1 MEEGALDRPASGVID
16 PAAIHFERLRK
27 DYLAE
32 VIAIEHEAYPDPW
45 TQGMFQQ
52 EMRNETSHFY
62 LAIHG
67 GEVVAYGGFWMILDE
82 VHITKVTV
90 ARPWRGQGIGRYFMN
105 YLETRGLDAGGTV
118 IRLEVRES
126 NVAARRLY
134 QRFGFEEVGLRKNY
148 YAVSPEHAVIMVKHL
163 LGTPPGE
170 GVEFFRS

>member
-1 MEEGALDRPASGVID
+1 MLAARPAVILTRPL
-16 PAAIHFERLRK
+16 PAALH
-27 DYLAE
+27 
-32 VIAIEHEAYPDPW
+32 W
-45 TQGMFQQ
+45 QQ
-52 EMRNETSHFY
+52 
-62 LAIHG
+62 L
-67 GEVVAYGGFWMILDE
+67 L
-82 VHITKVTV
+82 
-90 ARPWRGQGIGRYFMN
+90 Q
-105 YLETRGLDAGGTV
+105 TRGLDAGGTV